1 MNTITTALFVATFA
15 TLLISSVFTANCQ
28 ECCTLDIAESIP
40 YGLNSTLQ
48 TALYTHDAWLS
59 LINGSAETLDIAC
72 FYMTLNDTDGMLVP
86 PGYGHSKGVDVYNA
100 LIAASKRGVK
110 IRVAMSEPSEDMNS
124 TDAFRLAAMGVIELR
139 LVNMTKF
146 FGGGVLHTKFIVA
159 DKTKFYVGSANLDW
173 RSLTQVKELGI
184 VVTCDCLGQD
194 MYQMFSVY
202 WEMAALDSLP
212 SPWPARFNALF
223 NMSSPA
229 RVDLNGEHTSAFIS
243 SAPLQVAATYRT
255 YDLDALE
262 SVVNNAEKN
271 ISIEVMDYFPTTL
284 YSNPVLFPNRIY
296 WPDIDDVLRAAAFN
310 REVTVRL
317 LISQWNYTIPDMYSH
332 LQSIQTLDNVH
343 VKLFKVPV
351 YKEYIPY
358 TRVNHAKYMVTEKQA
373 FITTS
378 NWSGDYFLDTCGA
391 SFITNQS
398 KVIAELQ
405 EKFLRDWNSE
415 YAVDLPQCP
424 HYPPK

>member
-1 MNTITTALFVATFA
+1 M
-15 TLLISSVFTANCQ
+15 Q
-28 ECCTLDIAESIP
+28 
-40 YGLNSTLQ
+40 
-48 TALYTHDAWLS
+48 
-59 LINGSAETLDIAC
+59 
-72 FYMTLNDTDGMLVP
+72 
-86 PGYGHSKGVDVYNA
+86 
-100 LIAASKRGVK
+100 
-110 IRVAMSEPSEDMNS
+110 
-124 TDAFRLAAMGVIELR
+124 
-139 LVNMTKF
+139 
-146 FGGGVLHTKFIVA
+146 
-159 DKTKFYVGSANLDW
+159 
-173 RSLTQVKELGI
+173 ELGI

-262 SVVNNAEKN
+262 SVVNNAEKYAAVQL
-271 ISIEVMDYFPTTL
+271 SLHFEVLMGLKSNSLYFIGILASKSWTTSPQHCIAIL
-284 YSNPVLFPNRIY
+284 SSSQTEYTGQILMMFFELLPLSELSVLVSCFSCNFEVIC
-296 WPDIDDVLRAAAFN
+296 FCS